1 MEHSGIFTLIHTLA
15 SGLLLCHFKSL
26 VFVFQLQF
34 AMHESEHWSRN
45 HAVISA
51 HSIKYRH
58 KFRIGKAES
67 TAAAC
72 MFTFDLWHKHG
83 DCSRRVV
90 PFMGVAWS
98 WLEA

>member
-15 SGLLLCHFKSL
+15 SGLLPCRFKSL

-51 HSIKYRH
+51 HSINYQTQVQDW
-58 KFRIGKAES
+58 ES
-67 TAAAC
+67 RE
-72 MFTFDLWHKHG
+72 HS
-83 DCSRRVV
+83 CSMHVY
-90 PFMGVAWS
+90 
-98 WLEA
+98 L